1 MHVLCHTKTEVAIA
15 FCRGRFWAVKKV
27 LEIESGRIED
37 HSDRTVAQVLPGNFN
52 PDQYI
57 VAYEM
62 LMYIY
67 MFVHEYIFSKE
78 V

>member
-1 MHVLCHTKTEVAIA
+1 MNDSIYNIV
-15 FCRGRFWAVKKV
+15 
-27 LEIESGRIED
+27 
-37 HSDRTVAQVLPGNFN
+37 
-52 PDQYI
+52 QYI

-67 MFVHEYIFSKE
+67 IFVHEYIFSKE